1 MEVAMCMFCAALPM
15 VAGVTAVAQGEQR
28 KKIQAAE
35 TRQQAALD
43 TTLTPEN
50 QVPRPIEPASPRHEQ
65 IWLTP
70 RRITQ
75 MGALAFVLLLFGSGF
90 YHTHFPG

>member
-1 MEVAMCMFCAALPM
+1 MCMFCAALPM
-15 VAGVTAVAQGEQR
+15 VAGATAVVQGEQR

-35 TRQQAALD
+35 ARQQELSID
-43 TTLTPEN
+43 GISPGVEPSKP
-50 QVPRPIEPASPRHEQ
+50 PR

-75 MGALAFVLLLFGSGF
+75 MGAVAFIVLLFGSGF

>member
-1 MEVAMCMFCAALPM
+1 MCMFCAALPM
-15 VAGVTAVAQGEQR
+15 VAGFTAVAQGEQR

-35 TRQQAALD
+35 ARRQAALD
-43 TTLTPEN
+43 TPVVLDERAARQPER
-50 QVPRPIEPASPRHEQ
+50 VPAAPERIR
-65 IWLTP
+65 LTP

-75 MGALAFVLLLFGSGF
+75 MGALAFILLLFGSSF

>member
-1 MEVAMCMFCAALPM
+1 MCMFCAALPM
-15 VAGVTAVAQGEQR
+15 VAGATAVAQGEQR
-28 KKIQAAE
+28 KRIQAIEA
-35 TRQQAALD
+35 RQHQLDSEITPID
-43 TTLTPEN
+43 TTPSKP
-50 QVPRPIEPASPRHEQ
+50 QR

-75 MGALAFVLLLFGSGF
+75 MGAVAFVLVLFGSGF

>member
-1 MEVAMCMFCAALPM
+1 MCMFCAALPM
-15 VAGVTAVAQGEQR
+15 VVGATAVAQGEQR
-28 KKIQAAE
+28 KKLQAIE
-35 TRQQAALD
+35 SRKQQASETIDAFAREHRIGND
-43 TTLTPEN
+43 F
-50 QVPRPIEPASPRHEQ
+50 VPTQHER

-75 MGALAFVLLLFGSGF
+75 LGALAFVALLFGSGF